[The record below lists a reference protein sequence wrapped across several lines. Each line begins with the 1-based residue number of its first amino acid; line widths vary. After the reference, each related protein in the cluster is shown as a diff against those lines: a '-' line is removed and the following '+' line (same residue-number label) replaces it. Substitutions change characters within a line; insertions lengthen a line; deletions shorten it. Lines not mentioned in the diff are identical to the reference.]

1 MTTRT
6 PHRART
12 GLALAG
18 IGLLLAALTA
28 CAPDTAD
35 TPELASGDSDA
46 AYEDWSIDFT
56 ACMKGEGVDM
66 SMTFADAS
74 GSASSGAPSGDVEV
88 HQPDPV
94 DPGEVDLEAM
104 EAAHEKC
111 IDEVGEPPVPPGM
124 PDADEMNEAMLAFA
138 ACMREAGYDYPDPEI
153 SNDGGVVAMQAM
165 PADDID
171 PAVMEACNEEAGFPD
186 MQVTESSE

>member
-6 PHRART
+6 TNRARS

-28 CAPDTAD
+28 CAPNAE

-46 AYEDWSIDFT
+46 AYEEWSIDFT

-66 SMTFADAS
+66 SMTFA
-74 GSASSGAPSGDVEV
+74 SAGGEVSNGEASGDVEMAE
-88 HQPDPV
+88 PV

-111 IDEVGEPPVPPGM
+111 IDEVGEPPVPPGA

-153 SNDGGVVAMQAM
+153 SSDGGVVAMQAM

-171 PAVMEACNEEAGFPD
+171 PAVMEACNEEAGFPE
-186 MQVTESSE
+186 MMTTESTE

>member
-1 MTTRT
+1 MTIRT
-6 PHRART
+6 PHRARA

-28 CAPDTAD
+28 CTPTAE

-56 ACMKGEGVDM
+56 ACMKREGVDM
-66 SMTFADAS
+66 SMSFSSAS
-74 GSASSGAPSGDVEV
+74 GEAGNGEASSDVEMAE
-88 HQPDPV
+88 PV

-104 EAAHEKC
+104 EAANEKC
-111 IDEVGEPPVPPGM
+111 IDEVGEPPVPPGA

-153 SNDGGVVAMQAM
+153 SSDGGVVAMQAM
-165 PADDID
+165 PADDLD
-171 PAVMEACNEEAGFPD
+171 PAVMDACNEEAGFPG
-186 MQVTESSE
+186 MQITESTE

>member
-6 PHRART
+6 LHRART
-12 GLALAG
+12 GLALTG

-28 CAPDTAD
+28 CAPTTE

-46 AYEDWSIDFT
+46 AFEDWSIDFT

-66 SMTFADAS
+66 NMTFSVAGGEAS
-74 GSASSGAPSGDVEV
+74 NGEASGDVETV
-88 HQPDPV
+88 DPV

-111 IDEVGEPPVPPGM
+111 IDEVGEPPVPPGA

-153 SNDGGVVAMQAM
+153 SSDGGMVAMQAM
-165 PADDID
+165 PADDLD
-171 PAVMEACNEEAGFPD
+171 PAVMDACNDEAGFPD
-186 MQVTESSE
+186 MQVTESTE

>member
-6 PHRART
+6 PQRARA
-12 GLALAG
+12 GLALAA

-28 CAPDTAD
+28 CTPGSEKE
-35 TPELASGDSDA
+35 PELAAGDSDA

-56 ACMKGEGVDM
+56 ACMKAEGVDM
-66 SMTFADAS
+66 QMSVA
-74 GSASSGAPSGDVEV
+74 GSGDDVGTSSSTQDLEA
-88 HQPDPV
+88 DPI
-94 DPGEVDLEAM
+94 DPGEIDLEAM
-104 EAAHEKC
+104 QAANEKC
-111 IDEVGEPPVPPGM
+111 IEKVGEPPVPPGM

-153 SNDGGVVAMQAM
+153 SDDGGIVAMQAI

-171 PAVMEACNEEAGFPD
+171 PAIMDACNDEAGFPEMPEAD
-186 MQVTESSE
+186 E